1 MAWAEDTALQRCT
14 RSAVPR
20 AKTEAR
26 AVSRPPGFPTF
37 GIGTKASNL
46 RGTMPRLLDRMSPL
60 SSHQRRPNE
69 IPVSAEPAQ
78 ENGPDPHLRL
88 GVYRDIADILDTTD
102 LDIVIARDLLRRCI
116 ASCSR
121 RLRVGR
127 GYFLWSRLCYWGG
140 WCGSRKRRHTPCVS
154 GDQTDYSHNKA
165 DSGQNGADDAPSFRS

>member
-69 IPVSAEPAQ
+69 IPVSAEPAHAFKNCQRVLLVCCLLQ
-78 ENGPDPHLRL
+78 EFINQ
-88 GVYRDIADILDTTD
+88 IKI
-102 LDIVIARDLLRRCI
+102 
-116 ASCSR
+116 
-121 RLRVGR
+121 
-127 GYFLWSRLCYWGG
+127 
-140 WCGSRKRRHTPCVS
+140 
-154 GDQTDYSHNKA
+154 
-165 DSGQNGADDAPSFRS
+165 